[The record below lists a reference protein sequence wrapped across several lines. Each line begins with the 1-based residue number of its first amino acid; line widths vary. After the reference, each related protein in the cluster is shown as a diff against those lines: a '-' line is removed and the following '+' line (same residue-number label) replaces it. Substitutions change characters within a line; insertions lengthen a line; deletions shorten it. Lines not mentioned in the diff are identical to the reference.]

1 VEHPK
6 ESGVERKAG
15 RDYLR
20 LFSGQ
25 GNIQKHFSDT
35 DFIHIPELSQILML
49 RTFKPRL
56 CAIVLSGLLS
66 GLSTSASAALT
77 LESEPVHKQ
86 TALEVVEGLQ
96 SSHYARKVLNDE
108 LAAELLASYLDD
120 LDPARLYFTQ
130 PDIERFKA
138 FSSVLDDEFKQGNVD
153 RAFEIY
159 NEYLTLTEQQ
169 INFNIDLLSNKLS
182 SIRFDVEESIDTDR
196 SDNSWPASAEDR
208 KELWR
213 KRVKSALL
221 NLKLSDKTL
230 EEARDTLLKRYRGQ
244 LDRLSQTNSEDVFQ
258 RYTNALTELF
268 DPHTQYFSPKRSEN
282 FQINMS
288 LSLEGIGAVLQR
300 ENEYTKVVRLVP
312 AGPADKGGQLKPA
325 DMIVG
330 VGQDEEGE
338 IEDVVGWRLDEVVQL
353 IRGPKGSTVRLEIIP
368 ADADEGSPRKV
379 IKIVRNQ
386 VKLEEQA
393 AQKKIL
399 DLDYKGRSFKL
410 GVIEVPTF
418 YIDFAALQR
427 GDKDYKSTT
436 RDVARLIEELKHEN
450 VQGLI
455 IDLRNNGGGS
465 LREAN
470 EMVGL
475 FINRGPTVQI
485 QDANGR
491 IDILGDR
498 DKNVAYSGPVAV
510 LVNRLSASA
519 SEIFAGAM
527 QDYQRGIIV
536 GGQTFGKGTVQALQ
550 PLDHG
555 QLKLTHAKFYRISGE
570 STQHKGVVPDIM
582 FPTLYDKEEIGES
595 ALDGALP
602 WDKVRPVR
610 HGRFIG
616 FQPFMDQLKARH
628 EERTSTNPDFIFMRE
643 QVARLETLR
652 NDTSMSLNEE
662 TLKRERSEAETWQLD
677 AENRRRSAKNQTP
690 VEKLSVLEEEREKDS
705 QGRPISPESEAIVAE
720 TGYILMDVLQLTL
733 KYAAARK

>member
-1 VEHPK
+1 M
-6 ESGVERKAG
+6 
-15 RDYLR
+15 LR
-20 LFSGQ
+20 L
-25 GNIQKHFSDT
+25 
-35 DFIHIPELSQILML
+35 
-49 RTFKPRL
+49 FKPRL
-56 CAIVLSGLLS
+56 HAIALTGLLT
-66 GLSTSASAALT
+66 GLSPVASAALT

-86 TALEVVEGLQ
+86 TALDIVAGLQ
-96 SSHYARKVLNDE
+96 GGHYARKVLNDQLASDL
-108 LAAELLASYLDD
+108 LAAYLDD
-120 LDPARLYFTQ
+120 LDPGRIYFVQ
-130 PDIERFKA
+130 PDLARYNA
-138 FSSVLDDEFKQGNVD
+138 FRTDLDDDFKRGDVK
-153 RAFEIY
+153 RAYEIY
-159 NEYLTLTEQQ
+159 NHYLALTEQH
-169 INFNIDLLSNKLS
+169 INYNISQLENELQSF
-182 SIRFDVEESIDTDR
+182 RFDIDESIDTDR
-196 SDNSWPASAEDR
+196 SDDAWPANEAER
-208 KELWR
+208 TQLWR
-213 KRVKSALL
+213 KRLKSALL
-221 NLKLSDKTL
+221 NLKLSDKTV
-230 EEARDTLLKRYRGQ
+230 EEARDTLLKRYRSQ
-244 LDRLSQTNSEDVFQ
+244 LERLSQTNSEDVFQ
-258 RYTNALTELF
+258 RYTNALTELY
-268 DPHTQYFSPKRSEN
+268 DPHTQYFSPRRSEN

-300 ENEYTKVVRLVP
+300 ENEHTKIVRLVP
-312 AGPADKGGQLKPA
+312 AGPADKTGKLKA
-325 DMIVG
+325 GDMIVG
-330 VGQDEEGE
+330 VGQDDSGD

-379 IKIVRNQ
+379 IEIVRNQ

-393 AQKKIL
+393 AQKKVI
-399 DLDYKGRSFKL
+399 DLNYHGQDLKL
-410 GVIEVPTF
+410 GVIEIPTF
-418 YIDFAALQR
+418 YIDFAALQN

-436 RDVARLIEELKHEN
+436 RDVARLIKELKAEN
-450 VQGLI
+450 VQGLV

-498 DKNVAYSGPVAV
+498 DKSVAYDGPVAV

-570 STQHKGVVPDIM
+570 STQHKGVVPDIS
-582 FPTLYDKEEIGES
+582 FPTLYDTKEIGES

-616 FQPFMDQLKARH
+616 FKPFLDTL
-628 EERTSTNPDFIFMRE
+628 EERHNKRTANDPDFRFMRE
-643 QVARLETLR
+643 QVARLEEMR
-652 NDTSMSLNEE
+652 GDTDLSLNEE
-662 TLKRERSEAETWQLD
+662 TLKRERDEAEAWQLA
-677 AENRRRSAKNQTP
+677 AENRRRQAKEQP
-690 VEKLSVLEEEREKDS
+690 AIKKLAQLDDERKKDT
-705 QGRPISPESEAIVAE
+705 QGRAISPESEAIVAE
-720 TGYILMDVLQLTL
+720 TGYILMDMVQLTL
-733 KYAAARK
+733 KYAAAKK

>member
-1 VEHPK
+1 MPRHFK
-6 ESGVERKAG
+6 SC
-15 RDYLR
+15 LR
-20 LFSGQ
+20 AIALTGLFTG
-25 GNIQKHFSDT
+25 FST
-35 DFIHIPELSQILML
+35 L
-49 RTFKPRL
+49 
-56 CAIVLSGLLS
+56 
-66 GLSTSASAALT
+66 ASAALT
-77 LESEPVHKQ
+77 LEPEPVHKQ
-86 TALEVVEGLQ
+86 TALDVVAGLQ
-96 SSHYARKVLNDE
+96 SSHYARKVLDDQ
-108 LAAELLASYLDD
+108 LAGELLEAYLDD
-120 LDPARLYFTQ
+120 LDPNRIFFTQ
-130 PDIERFKA
+130 KEIRSFNS
-138 FSSVLDDEFKQGNVD
+138 FRSSLDDDFKQGDVQ
-153 RAFEIY
+153 RAYEIY
-159 NEYLTLTEQQ
+159 NHFLTLSEQHLA
-169 INFNIDLLSNKLS
+169 FNLDLLENRLD
-182 SIRFDVEESIDTDR
+182 SIRFDINESIDTDR
-196 SDNSWPASAEDR
+196 SDNSWPANNSER
-208 KELWR
+208 EELWR

-221 NLKLSDKTL
+221 NLKLSDKTI
-230 EEARDTLLKRYRGQ
+230 EEARETLLKRYRNQ

-300 ENEYTKVVRLVP
+300 ENEHTKVVRLVP

-325 DMIVG
+325 DLIVG

-338 IEDVVGWRLDEVVQL
+338 IEDVVGWRLDDVVQL

-368 ADADEGSPRKV
+368 ADADEGSPRKIV
-379 IKIVRNQ
+379 KIVRNQ

-399 DLDYKGRSFKL
+399 DLDYQGQSFKV

-436 RDVARLIEELKHEN
+436 RDVARLVEELKAEN

-475 FINRGPTVQI
+475 FIKQGPTVQI

-498 DKNVAYSGPVAV
+498 DKGVAYNGPVAV

-519 SEIFAGAM
+519 SEIFAGAI
-527 QDYQRGIIV
+527 QDYQRGIVV

-570 STQHKGVVPDIM
+570 STQNKGVMPDIA
-582 FPTLYDKEEIGES
+582 FPTLYDTHEIGES

-602 WDKVRPVR
+602 WDKVRKVR

-616 FQPFMDQLKARH
+616 VKPFLAQLQARH
-628 EERTSTNPDFIFMRE
+628 DERTATDPDFVFMRE
-643 QVARLETLR
+643 QVERLETLR
-652 NDTSMSLNEE
+652 KDTSMSLNEN
-662 TLKRERSEAETWQLD
+662 TLKQERDDAETWQLE
-677 AENRRRSAKNQTP
+677 AENRRRTAKNLEP
-690 VEKLSVLEEEREKDS
+690 VKKLSELDDELEKDN

-720 TGYILMDVLQLTL
+720 TGYILLDMLQLTL